1 MYAFA
6 HKDDNK
12 TARRSRLRALFLAV
26 AATSLLGATGVAH
39 GEEMPIAAVI
49 AGLGGWI
56 PPTVVTNDDLC
67 GTLDTTHEWICTRT
81 GIHQRRVV
89 ADGLSTCGLA
99 VEAGA
104 RALKSADVSAV
115 DADVSAVDA
124 VVVATTSPERLCPA
138 VAPEVAA
145 RLGLGTVAAFDLTS
159 ACSGFVY
166 GLATCAGLIASE
178 VARCV
183 LFIGAEAFTT
193 LVNPRD
199 RDTAPIF
206 GDGAGAVVLRAGDPS
221 QPGAIGPFDLG
232 SDGARADLLAIPAGG
247 ARQRSRNGGI
257 GFGVTPGDDWYLRM
271 EGRALFQQAIE
282 RMTMSAQAVLKRA
295 DWSIADVD
303 WFMAHQANVRIVR
316 AVAEELEIASDR
328 VAVNI
333 DRVGN
338 TLSASIPLL
347 LNDTVWS
354 GALEPGDKVL
364 LCAFGAGLSWG
375 SAVLVWPDI
384 TVGSIC

>member
-6 HKDDNK
+6 HKDDNE
-12 TARRSRLRALFLAV
+12 TARRSRLHALFLAV
-26 AATSLLGATGVAH
+26 AATSLLGAAGVSH
-39 GEEMPIAAVI
+39 GEEMPIAAVL

-67 GTLDTTHEWICTRT
+67 AALDTTHEWIRTRT
-81 GIHQRRVV
+81 GIHQRRIV

-104 RALKSADVSAV
+104 RALKS
-115 DADVSAVDA
+115 ADVSAVDA

-178 VARCV
+178 VARRV

-206 GDGAGAVVLRAGDPS
+206 GDGAGAVVLRAGDPL

-232 SDGARADLLAIPAGG
+232 SDGAQADLLAIPAGG
-247 ARQRSRNGGI
+247 ARQRSRSGGI
-257 GFGVTPGDDWYLRM
+257 GFDVTPGDDWYLRM

-295 DWSIADVD
+295 GWSIADVD

-316 AVAEELEIASDR
+316 AVAEELEIAGDR
-328 VAVNI
+328 MAVNI

-354 GALEPGDKVL
+354 GQLEPGDKVL

-384 TVGSIC
+384 TVCSIC